1 MDVQG
6 GILPCDNENIKN
18 MEAHAPVWPKGK
30 ASVKR
35 PQEKMEPPSIG

>member
-6 GILPCDNENIKN
+6 GILQCDNENIKN

-35 PQEKMEPPSIG
+35 PQEKMEPPRIE